1 MRASRVPLNS
11 MYKLHAHR
19 YKGALTVSDTVER
32 YDIMLTGYL
41 KRDEY
46 RLRRKIAVVRLK
58 GIFQKNFA
66 SRSNVIA
73 SS

>member
-1 MRASRVPLNS
+1 MRASRVPLKS
-11 MYKLHAHR
+11 MHKHHA
-19 YKGALTVSDTVER
+19 YQYTGILTVSDTVER

-41 KRDEY
+41 SRDEY

-58 GIFQKNFA
+58 GMFQKNSVSLSKA
-66 SRSNVIA
+66 IA